1 MQAVTEFAPDERLVR
16 DSEFLA
22 RIGLCELRVM
32 NDSRWPWLVLVPQR
46 PDVSELFD
54 LSPLDQ
60 SMLSVETNMVAAAL
74 KQVTSAT
81 KINVAA
87 IGNIVRQLHVHVIAR
102 REGDANWPGPVWG
115 FGKAEPWNSDLKLQ
129 FTKNLL
135 EALQA

>member
-1 MQAVTEFAPDERLVR
+1 VTEFALDERLAR

-46 PDVSELFD
+46 PDVFEIFD

-60 SMLSVETNMVAAAL
+60 TMLSVETNMVAAAL
-74 KQVTSAT
+74 KQATSAT
-81 KINVAA
+81 KINIAA

-102 REGDANWPGPVWG
+102 NEGDANWPGPVWG
-115 FGKAEPWNSDLKLQ
+115 FGKAEPWKPDLKLH

-135 EALQA
+135 ETLQA